1 MVDIQANA
9 IKQAKESRNAL
20 VIYMESYPLGDPI
33 WQLLADALVD
43 SKIEGYLAGL
53 DVITDHK
60 EMSAYERGYLEGRED
75 ISERS

>member
-1 MVDIQANA
+1 MIDIQANA
-9 IKQAKESRNAL
+9 IAQAKKSRNAL
-20 VIYMESYPLGDPI
+20 VLHMEMFSLGDPI

-53 DVITDHK
+53 DAITDHK

-75 ISERS
+75 SK